1 MAGSRLSAVS
11 GGWNEHVPFGKLM
24 AFEKLMATPPLLSFI
39 EHFTEV
45 VLKLRVRPLLGVA
58 VHVAWLRFPPFDLL
72 VVESTN

>member
-1 MAGSRLSAVS
+1 
-11 GGWNEHVPFGKLM
+11 M